1 MSKEI
6 LIIEDETDIADLM
19 AYTLAK
25 DGYRILKSRNGTEGL
40 HIARKKVPDLI
51 ILDLMI
57 PGLDGLEVCKQIR
70 SDRDL
75 KEVPIIMVTA
85 KAEETDRVV
94 GLELGADDYITKPFS
109 PKELA
114 ARVKVLFR
122 RIGRETP
129 PESRHIYG
137 PLLLDVTRHEVS
149 VQGREVRLTAK
160 EFGLLKRLLEN
171 QGRVLTRE
179 VLLDS
184 VWGYDADVTTRTVDV
199 HMAWLRQK
207 LGEKKLP
214 RHLITLRGFGY
225 KFVPEP

>member
-25 DGYRILKSRNGTEGL
+25 DGYHVLKSRNGTEGL

-85 KAEETDRVV
+85 KAEEIDRVV

-122 RIGRETP
+122 RIGREAP
-129 PESRHIYG
+129 RESRFTYG
-137 PLLLDVTRHEVS
+137 PLLLDVTRHEVT

-179 VLLDS
+179 VLLDA

-199 HMAWLRQK
+199 HVRRLR
-207 LGEKKLP
+207 EKIPLLSQAIVTVKSL
-214 RHLITLRGFGY
+214 GY
-225 KFVPEP
+225 KLKEESS